1 MVAKRLTKEL
11 NTVEECVE
19 QTIARVGKN
28 LILGAP
34 LGLGKPVQLINAFYR
49 RVAADPSLSLH
60 IYTALSLELPI
71 PASPI
76 EASLADPI
84 IERLFGDYE
93 ELDYMKA
100 LRNNS
105 MPGNIEVS
113 EFYFKAGAMKN
124 IPSAQQNYI
133 SSNYTHV
140 ARDLADSG
148 VNVLIQLVATRDSDE
163 GKSIS
168 LSCNPDTGL
177 DLAKRLR
184 SKKDSDYACIAIAQA
199 HDDLPYMEQDAEVED
214 GFFDLLVCNP
224 KYNKALFAVPNSAV
238 SLKDYATAVHASSLI
253 ADGGTLQIG
262 IGSLGDAVAHAC
274 ILRQNHNAQ
283 YRNMLNGL
291 THQSTPL
298 VDNCDAFSEGLYVS
312 TEMFVNGMM
321 HLIEQGIVKRKVYD
335 QRFLQEGIN
344 RGEISEKL
352 DSTLYRFCREKNLIP
367 QVLDCETITELQTW
381 GIVAQSV
388 HLRDD
393 QLIVDGQSC
402 VNDVDNDATRNAL
415 LKSVEGKCL
424 QRGIILHAGFFLGPA
439 DFYRKLKQLD
449 KKSQQEI
456 CMTSVS
462 KTNQLLENVD
472 LYCAQRQKARF
483 INTGMMVTLT
493 GAVVSDAL
501 ENGSVV
507 SGVGGQYNF
516 VAMAHDLPGGRSIL
530 CIRSTRGSGRDMKS
544 NIVPSYGHITIPKH
558 LRDIIVTEY
567 GVADLR
573 GKSDAEIIKRLVNIA
588 DSSFQQELIDYAK
601 ANGKLDPNYEIPQ
614 EARRNT
620 AQRIMR
626 VLAPVVEQ
634 GLLPDYPFGTQ
645 LTDIEVAL
653 SASLRRVKVLTEQPS
668 QLIKAVFRALLHNFD
683 HDTAQ
688 PFLQRIDLEH
698 PDSSRELLVQQLLL
712 LDLEERETLK
722 EG

>member
-1 MVAKRLTKEL
+1 MVNNQLTKQL

-19 QTIARVGKN
+19 QTIARVGKK

-34 LGLGKPVQLINAFYR
+34 LGLGKPVQLMNAFYK

-60 IYTALSLELPI
+60 IYTALSLELPA
-71 PASPI
+71 PASHI
-76 EASLADPI
+76 ESSLAGPI

-100 LRNNS
+100 LRSNS
-105 MPGNIEVS
+105 LPPNIEVS

-124 IPSAQQNYI
+124 NTVAQQHYI
-133 SSNYTHV
+133 SSNYTHI

-148 VNVLIQLVATRDSDE
+148 VNVLIQLVATRDSAE

-168 LSCNPDTGL
+168 LSCNPDTAL

-184 SKKDSDYACIAIAQA
+184 SGKDRNFVCIAQA
-199 HDDLPYMEQDAEVED
+199 HDELPYMERDAEVDD

-224 KYNKALFAVPNSAV
+224 QYNRTLFAVPNAAV
-238 SLKDYATAVHASSLI
+238 PLQDYATAVHASSLI

-274 ILRQNHNAQ
+274 ILRQKHNTH
-283 YRNMLNGL
+283 YRNILDGL
-291 THQSTPL
+291 THQSTSL
-298 VDNCDAFSEGLYVS
+298 VDGCDTFSEGLYVS

-321 HLIEQGIVKRKVYD
+321 HLVEQGVVKRKVYD
-335 QRFLQEGIN
+335 QCFLQEGIN
-344 RGEISEKL
+344 SGEISEKI
-352 DSTLYRFCREKNLIP
+352 DSTLYSFCRHKALIP
-367 QVLDCETITELQTW
+367 QTLDCETLAELQTW
-381 GIVAQSV
+381 GIVAESV
-388 HLRDD
+388 CLQGE
-393 QLIVDGQSC
+393 QLIVDGQIC
-402 VNDVDNDATRNAL
+402 VNDTDNDETRSAL
-415 LKSVEGKCL
+415 LKSVEGETLK
-424 QRGIILHAGFFLGPA
+424 RGTILHGGFFLGPQ
-439 DFYRKLKQLD
+439 DFYQKLSQLD
-449 KKSQQEI
+449 SKAQQEI
-456 CMTSVS
+456 CMTSVG

-493 GAVVSDAL
+493 GAVASDAL
-501 ENGSVV
+501 ENGLVV

-516 VAMAHDLPGGRSIL
+516 VAMAHDLPGARSVL

-558 LRDIIVTEY
+558 LRDVIVTEY

-573 GKSDAEIIKRLVNIA
+573 GKSDSEIIKRLVNIA
-588 DSSFQQELIDYAK
+588 DSRFQQELVDYAK
-601 ANGKLDPNYEIPQ
+601 ANGKLDPSYEIPE
-614 EARRNT
+614 EARHNT
-620 AQRIMR
+620 AERLAR
-626 VLAPVVEQ
+626 VLGPEVEQ

-645 LTDIEVAL
+645 LTDREVAL
-653 SASLRRVKVLTEQPS
+653 SASLRRVKALTEEPS
-668 QLIKAVFRALLHNFD
+668 LLIKAAFRALLHNVD
-683 HDTAQ
+683 HDIAQ

-698 PDSSRELLVQQLLL
+698 PDTSKELLVQQLLL
-712 LDLEERETLK
+712 LDLEERGMLK
-722 EG
+722 AG

>member
-1 MVAKRLTKEL
+1 METNGLTKQL
-11 NTVEECVE
+11 NTVEECVD
-19 QTIARVGKN
+19 QTIARVGKK

-34 LGLGKPVQLINAFYR
+34 LGLGKPVQLMNAFFR

-60 IYTALSLELPI
+60 IYTALSLELPA
-71 PASPI
+71 PASHI
-76 EASLADPI
+76 EASLAGPI

-100 LRNNS
+100 LRSNS
-105 MPGNIEVS
+105 MPPNIEVS

-124 IPSAQQNYI
+124 IPSAQQHYI
-133 SSNYTHV
+133 SSNYTHIV
-140 ARDLADSG
+140 RDLADSG
-148 VNVLIQLVATRDSDE
+148 VNVLIQLVATRDSVE

-168 LSCNPDTGL
+168 LSCNPDTAIE
-177 DLAKRLR
+177 LAKRL
-184 SKKDSDYACIAIAQA
+184 SKKKENGYACVAIAQA
-199 HDDLPYMEQDAEVED
+199 HDDLPYMEQDAEVDD
-214 GFFDLLVCNP
+214 GFFDYLVCNP
-224 KYNKALFAVPNSAV
+224 QYNKTLFAVPNAAV
-238 SLKDYATAVHASSLI
+238 PLKDYATAVHASSLI

-274 ILRQNHNAQ
+274 ILRQKHNTH

-291 THQSTPL
+291 THQTTSL
-298 VDNCDAFSEGLYVS
+298 VDDCEVFSEGLYVS

-335 QRFLQEGIN
+335 QLSLQEGIN
-344 RGEISEKL
+344 NGEISDNIDL
-352 DSTLYRFCREKNLIP
+352 TLYRFCRKNGLMP
-367 QVLDCETITELQTW
+367 QVLDSDTLSELQSW

-388 HLRDD
+388 CLQDD
-393 QLIVDGQSC
+393 QLVVDGQAC
-402 VNDVDNDATRNAL
+402 VNDVDNDETRSAL
-415 LKSVEGKCL
+415 LKSVAGKSL
-424 QRGIILHAGFFLGPA
+424 QRGTILHGGFFLGPQ
-439 DFYRKLKQLD
+439 DFYQKLSQLD
-449 KKSQQEI
+449 KKGQQEI
-456 CMTSVS
+456 CMTGVS

-493 GAVVSDAL
+493 GAVASDAL

-516 VAMAHDLPGGRSIL
+516 VAMAHDLPGARSIL
-530 CIRSTRGSGRDMKS
+530 CIRSTRGSGKDMKS

-558 LRDIIVTEY
+558 LRDVIVTEY

-588 DSSFQQELIDYAK
+588 DSNFQQELVDSAK
-601 ANGKLDPNYEIPQ
+601 ANGKLEPGYEIPE
-614 EARRNT
+614 EARHNT
-620 AQRIMR
+620 AEKLQR
-626 VLAPVVEQ
+626 VLGAEVEQ

-645 LTDIEVAL
+645 LTDREVAL
-653 SASLRRVKVLTEQPS
+653 SASLRRVKALTEEPS
-668 QLIKAVFRALLHNFD
+668 SLIKAVFKALVHNVD
-683 HDTAQ
+683 HDAAL

-698 PDSSRELLVQQLLL
+698 PDTSKELLVQQLLL
-712 LDLEERETLK
+712 LDLEERGMLK
-722 EG
+722 AG